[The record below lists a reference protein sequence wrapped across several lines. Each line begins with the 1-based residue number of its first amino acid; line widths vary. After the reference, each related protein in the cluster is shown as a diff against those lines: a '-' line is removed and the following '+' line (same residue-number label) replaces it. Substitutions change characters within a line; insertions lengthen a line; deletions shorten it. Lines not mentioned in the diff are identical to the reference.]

1 MKKVIIASLLFFV
14 LVRVGNAQDENILAD
29 ETTGIESKTAY
40 KVTSTNYFI
49 PDAVIEK
56 YGEKVKSYTV
66 KNKADRHG
74 KYREVVF
81 YFPLEMK
88 KEVDQ
93 FIVNLKRPKDDTK
106 DTSRKGSR

>member
-1 MKKVIIASLLFFV
+1 MKKLIIASLLLFV
-14 LVRVGNAQDENILAD
+14 LVRVNAQDETILAD

-66 KNKADRHG
+66 KNKKDRHG
-74 KYREVVF
+74 AYREVVF
-81 YFPLEMK
+81 YFPVEMK
-88 KEVDQ
+88 DEIGK
-93 FIVNLKRPKDDTK
+93 FIANLKRPADHAKK
-106 DTSRKGSR
+106 